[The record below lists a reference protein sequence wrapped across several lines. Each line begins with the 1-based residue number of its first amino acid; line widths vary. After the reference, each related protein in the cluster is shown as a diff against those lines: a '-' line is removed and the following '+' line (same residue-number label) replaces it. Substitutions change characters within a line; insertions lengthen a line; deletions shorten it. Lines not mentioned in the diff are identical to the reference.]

1 MTILTKIR
9 LPFTNDEQEPIA
21 LPPSR
26 SKVANRVTVLI
37 GENGVR
43 KSYLLRSALDSILSQ
58 ITEVNYLPPGA
69 LNVIELNKLP
79 AKIFALSATPT
90 DRFPSKGN
98 VLDRVSTKYNTEKYS
113 YIGPRT
119 ARNILSRNQSVDE
132 VIRNLLKNPLA
143 INSRRK
149 FLCQVL
155 DQIGLE
161 NQFSIGFDSIGFD
174 RRGVSTFIAGRNDMY
189 GKYKSGQ
196 IYRDALEF
204 SKTKLGLKYTEELEY
219 VILNRDSHRSY
230 LRESQ
235 ENQPREYPFN
245 VYVDAQSG
253 TIDTSHGV
261 SSGALLW
268 ALNIG
273 LIRSREL
280 KFRLNG
286 RYVNQDQLSAGQWNL
301 FSTMVSLTLSVEND
315 SLILIDEPEN
325 GLHPAWQRTFLGTFR
340 NAIAHAKG
348 CHVLVAT
355 HSPLILSSLSPTNS
369 DLITLTRT
377 EDGLDIEAR
386 RETTPAG
393 WDASIIL
400 QEKFELDDARS
411 PELTNLVDEALQ
423 IISLGLSKNEDRL
436 QNLVKKIMPFY
447 NNLPD
452 EDLGK
457 SIISS
462 IISVAKQ
469 RH

>member
-1 MTILTKIR
+1 M
-9 LPFTNDEQEPIA
+9 
-21 LPPSR
+21 S
-26 SKVANRVTVLI
+26 
-37 GENGVR
+37 
-43 KSYLLRSALDSILSQ
+43 
-58 ITEVNYLPPGA
+58 
-69 LNVIELNKLP
+69 
-79 AKIFALSATPT
+79 
-90 DRFPSKGN
+90 
-98 VLDRVSTKYNTEKYS
+98 
-113 YIGPRT
+113 
-119 ARNILSRNQSVDE
+119 
-132 VIRNLLKNPLA
+132 VIR
-143 INSRRK
+143 RK
-149 FLCQVL
+149 
-155 DQIGLE
+155 
-161 NQFSIGFDSIGFD
+161 
-174 RRGVSTFIAGRNDMY
+174 VSTFIADRINFH
-189 GKYKSGQ
+189 GKNKSGQ
-196 IYRDALEF
+196 IFRDALEF
-204 SKTKLGLKYTEELEY
+204 SQTKLGLKHAEELEH
-219 VILNRDSHRSY
+219 VMLNQTSHRAY

-235 ENQPREYPFN
+235 DDQPREFPFN

-261 SSGALLW
+261 SPGALLW

-273 LIRSREL
+273 YIRSREL

-286 RYVNQDQLSAGQWNL
+286 RYVTQDQLSAGQWNL
-301 FSTMVSLTLSVEND
+301 FSTMISLTLSVEDD

-340 NAIAHAKG
+340 NAIDHAKG

-411 PELTNLVDEALQ
+411 PELTNLVDEALK
-423 IISLGLSKNEDRL
+423 IISLGLSKNEDKL